1 MAGNVKPIPEGHE
14 GLMPYLYL
22 NRAAKAIEF
31 YEKAFGAQELY
42 RMAGPNNTVG
52 HAELKIRDAIVMLA
66 DWEEG
71 SNEQPT
77 KGASFLLYF
86 EDVDRAFQR
95 ALDAGAT
102 VRDPLEDKFYGD
114 RMGALQ
120 DPFGIVW
127 FLGTHIEDVSPEEME
142 KRAAAL
148 MAQMKA

>member
-1 MAGNVKPIPEGHE
+1 MNG
-14 GLMPYLYL
+14 
-22 NRAAKAIEF
+22 AAKAIEF
-31 YEKAFGAQELY
+31 YKKAFGAQELY
-42 RMAGPNNTVG
+42 RMAGPNDTVG

-71 SNEQPT
+71 TNEQQT
-77 KGASFLLYF
+77 KGASFLMYV
-86 EDVDRAFQR
+86 EDVDAAFQR